1 MRTYAVGFD
10 FGNSETCT
18 ALQTNGNM
26 LTTRIPSVTA
36 LANIKKFQALG
47 NTSFEQHEYVYTDEH
62 TELYIGNLAL
72 EQTNTASSGIG
83 DIDRYASSKALQL
96 LLTSSASLTKEAR
109 FGINVVTGLPILTYI
124 GNGDLRK
131 NIMRTL
137 NGVHEFTLNNKPRII
152 EVAVSTIVMEGA
164 GAMVM
169 YGNSKTSEQAVID
182 IGGRTTDLYVTR
194 GQKPIETKCSNKP
207 LGVEIA
213 SQRVNERFEHKYHRP
228 LTQYELREI
237 FNAYIK
243 NRKALPVIKVDGMP
257 VTTIRELVTQA
268 INEVA
273 KEIVSFIS
281 STWNV
286 SETGKV
292 ASGFDSVII
301 IGGGSYYFGD
311 VIKAKIPHAII
322 VENPE
327 MSNAIGYA
335 KVAERTLQRQLKL
348 A

>member
-1 MRTYAVGFD
+1 MHTYAVGFD
-10 FGNSETCT
+10 FGNSETCS
-18 ALQTNGNM
+18 ALLINGNM

-47 NTSFEQHEYVYTDEH
+47 NTSFDRDEYVYTDET

-72 EQTNTASSGIG
+72 EQTNSASSGIG
-83 DIDRYASSKALQL
+83 DIERYASSKALQL
-96 LLTSSASLTKEAR
+96 LLTSSASLTKEAK
-109 FGINVVTGLPILTYI
+109 FGVNVVTGLPILTYI

-131 NIMRTL
+131 NMIRTL
-137 NGVHEFTLNNKPRII
+137 NGVHDFTLNGKQRSV
-152 EVAVSTIVMEGA
+152 EVTVSTIVMEGA

-194 GQKPIETKCSNKP
+194 GQKPIETKCSNIP
-207 LGVEIA
+207 LGVEKSA
-213 SQRVNERFEHKYHRP
+213 TRVNERFENMYHRP
-228 LTQYELREI
+228 LTQYELKEI
-237 FNAYIK
+237 FSAYVK

-257 VTTIRELVTQA
+257 VTNVRELVTQA

-281 STWNV
+281 SVWNV

-301 IGGGSYYFGD
+301 IGGGSYYFGE
-311 VIKAKIPHAII
+311 VIKAKIPHAVI

-327 MSNAIGYA
+327 MANAVGYA
-335 KVAERTLQRQLKL
+335 KVAERTLQRQMKS